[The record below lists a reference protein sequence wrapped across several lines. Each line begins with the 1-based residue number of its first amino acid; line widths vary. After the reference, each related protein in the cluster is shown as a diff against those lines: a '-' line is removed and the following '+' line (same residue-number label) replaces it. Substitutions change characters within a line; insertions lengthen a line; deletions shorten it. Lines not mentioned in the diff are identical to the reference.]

1 MMIMDDLAFARF
13 KYVQTSLN
21 TFSGVWKSGDW
32 CRFLSFGPK
41 MAACGP
47 IGEVPFLK
55 RGRNIST
62 IEFIDDSHVCSF
74 DFLS

>member
-1 MMIMDDLAFARF
+1 MMIMDDLAFAGF

-47 IGEVPFLK
+47 IGERYPFSNVAATSQLL
-55 RGRNIST
+55 N
-62 IEFIDDSHVCSF
+62 
-74 DFLS
+74 L